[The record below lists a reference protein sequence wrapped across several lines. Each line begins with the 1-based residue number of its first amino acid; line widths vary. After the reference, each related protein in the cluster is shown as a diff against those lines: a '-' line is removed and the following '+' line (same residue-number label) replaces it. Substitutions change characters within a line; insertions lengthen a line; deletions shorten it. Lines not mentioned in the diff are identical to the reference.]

1 MNIFQSYLFV
11 QIFRLKYGKSISLVF
26 HWVCLRYFISR
37 DCTEPTFADGGQPPP
52 VAKHK
57 GTIFYNILVIFKNVI
72 NMVIV
77 ITAIVLILIN
87 ILIMIVVSSEIIWS
101 IIKSTSIISII
112 IIISIIKL
120 EGSVTVQVGNRSRSL
135 AASIKLP
142 HPPLCL
148 SIHPSKNPPLSIHP
162 SFHKNIHKLFLLL
175 WCTVDSFR

>member
-77 ITAIVLILIN
+77 ITAIVLILFN

-101 IIKSTSIISII
+101 IS
-112 IIISIIKL
+112 IISIIKL

-148 SIHPSKNPPLSIHP
+148 SIHPSKKSSSVYPSILPQEHP
-162 SFHKNIHKLFLLL
+162 
-175 WCTVDSFR
+175 